1 MAKKKV
7 TISRGRSVKNN
18 ALTAISP
25 ARIESMIMLLRGER
39 GILDSDL
46 AELYGVTTGRLNE
59 QVRRNAARF
68 PEDFVFY
75 LNADEFTNLKSQSAT
90 SSSGW
95 GGRRKP
101 PHVFTEHAAIMAAN
115 VQNSPRAVQASVF
128 VVRAFVR
135 LRRMLVQHKE
145 LASRLDELERKL
157 EGHDQQIVTV
167 VNAIRQL
174 MTPPPAPPKKQIG
187 FQTET
192 EG

>member
-1 MAKKKV
+1 
-7 TISRGRSVKNN
+7 
-18 ALTAISP
+18 
-25 ARIESMIMLLRGER
+25 
-39 GILDSDL
+39 
-46 AELYGVTTGRLNE
+46 
-59 QVRRNAARF
+59 
-68 PEDFVFY
+68 
-75 LNADEFTNLKSQSAT
+75 
-90 SSSGW
+90 
-95 GGRRKP
+95 
-101 PHVFTEHAAIMAAN
+101 MAAN

-174 MTPPPAPPKKQIG
+174 MTPPPGPPKKQIG